1 MIKAFL
7 SLIPLVLFACDETGS
22 PVGTDGVIPSASCYT
37 YASPRDTVSL
47 SVTDLQGNTRG
58 TLRYALAEKDRNTGT
73 FEGEWSGD
81 TLYANYTFQSEGVES
96 VREVAFL
103 RRGDHLIEGYG
114 PVNSE
119 GTAFA
124 AGSKLRFPG
133 QMELTRTD
141 CDN

>member
-1 MIKAFL
+1 MIKASL
-7 SLIPLVLFACDETGS
+7 CLIPLVLFACDETGS

-37 YASPRDTVSL
+37 YASPRDTVRL
-47 SVTDLQGNTRG
+47 SITDLQGNTLG

-96 VREVAFL
+96 EREVAFL
-103 RRGDHLIEGYG
+103 RRGNHLTEGYG

-119 GTAFA
+119 GTGFA
-124 AGSKLRFPG
+124 ARNKLNFPG
-133 QMELTRTD
+133 QIELTRTE
-141 CDN
+141 CDD